1 MENNKKKYK
10 NTLNLIGKM
19 IDYNFRVIFAGRFIW
34 FFLAALAFY
43 IFIAVNSVYNG
54 QIPDIEF
61 VYSTT
66 MFPAILLIFY
76 PTTFGIQND
85 ADAGI
90 LEILFGIPDY
100 RYKVW
105 VVRLIMVFII
115 VFLLLLVFAEIS
127 DILLADTNLFEMA
140 GQIMYPVFFIGCI
153 AFMFS
158 TIIKNGNGTAV
169 VMVIL
174 GVLAFILSEALDET
188 MWDIFLNPFNT
199 PDDMNEMIWQSII
212 TNNRIF
218 LVAGGIIA
226 SLFGLFNMQKR
237 EKFI

>member
-1 MENNKKKYK
+1 MKYK
-10 NTLNLIGKM
+10 NTMQLVAKM
-19 IDYNFRVIFAGRFIW
+19 VNYNFRVIFAGRFIW
-34 FFLAALAFY
+34 FFLAAFAFY
-43 IFIAVNSVYNG
+43 VFIAIEAVYNG
-54 QIPDIEF
+54 QIPDVPFI
-61 VYSTT
+61 YST
-66 MFPAILLIFY
+66 MLFPAILLIFY

-85 ADAGI
+85 ADVGI

-115 VFLLLLVFAEIS
+115 VFLLLMFFAELSI
-127 DILLADTNLFEMA
+127 IFLAKTSLIEMA
-140 GQIMYPVFFIGCI
+140 YQVMYPVFFIGCLG
-153 AFMFS
+153 FMFS

-174 GVLAFILSEALDET
+174 GVLLLIMSSILQET
-188 MWDIFLNPFNT
+188 MWDIFLNPFDV
-199 PDDMNEMIWQSII
+199 PDDMNDIIWQAII

-218 LVAGGIIA
+218 LVVGGIIA
-226 SLFGLFNMQKR
+226 SLFGLFNLQKR